1 MVPPPN
7 VIHFVAL
14 FSYTTSDLMVN
25 LASILLT
32 FLVSEHKY
40 TDSKLH
46 ILTIHVEMP
55 IRPHR
60 AMLAGH
66 TRVQGPLEGTYERK
80 LCGQLLLTEGHVIH
94 VLISS
99 CWTLPLRAPG
109 LRVDP

>member
-7 VIHFVAL
+7 FIYFVAL
-14 FSYTTSDLMVN
+14 FSYMTSDLMVN

-32 FLVSEHKY
+32 SLVFEHKY
-40 TDSKLH
+40 TGSKLH
-46 ILTIHVEMP
+46 IPTIHTEMP

-66 TRVQGPLEGTYERK
+66 TRVQGRLEGTYERN
-80 LCGQLLLTEGHVIH
+80 LCGQLLLTEGPVIH